1 MECRLPLIEWQY
13 WSYTDEMQDE
23 MHKKRKIYL
32 LILLLTYLVS
42 SYICKSRYI
51 FLFSKFALSLSII
64 QKFKDEGKS
73 SNYWHPRNFLPYFV
87 RVVWLC
93 STSSPN
99 VEKLRRQLGLPEL
112 QMYWKAQR
120 DKTNDLC
127 DVWLAKAKHNPTKN
141 AFKHNKEVLV
151 WPP

>member
-1 MECRLPLIEWQY
+1 MIILILPWRNARRNAQEEKNIFTY
-13 WSYTDEMQDE
+13 II
-23 MHKKRKIYL
+23 IYL
-32 LILLLTYLVS
+32 PSKLLHTFAKVGTY
-42 SYICKSRYI
+42 
-51 FLFSKFALSLSII
+51 FFFSKFALSLSII